1 MPKLTAKLREPAG
14 VSRRRS
20 PLTAGLPFAPGELRD
35 PQRLV
40 VRDAEGRLLPSS
52 AETRATWPDGSI
64 RWALLDAQVDVDAM
78 DESELCIDYGH
89 DVQPFPPSK
98 SPLVATRRP
107 DAIDVATGALLAR
120 VARSGPRLFVSV
132 SSERDEY
139 LDLSSGASD
148 LIAWDAEG
156 NSFDGCVD
164 ELDVEEEN
172 PLRLVLRA
180 QGGFDR
186 EGQRILSWIA
196 RICFFAHS
204 ATLRTYLTIVHDQ
217 DHPEVHLQRMTLALP
232 LSFGEDAQATAGSP
246 SGLWQFDEAVG
257 VHRDAPLQMTQ
268 WNVERHRVTHSSP
281 EITIDR
287 RSNCTGWLQVADA
300 DRAVTL
306 KVRRPWQSFPKRWW
320 TNGWQIGLDL
330 YADVSPLADTPDDE
344 GGRRYTEIGYE
355 PHPAHDEPLRM
366 PQGMARTHELFLHFG
381 APDTSSVRVDQWG
394 LSQEMPLLL
403 QVPSQRFADTGV
415 FGTFQPFRESL
426 WPLELS
432 LRRFCSSPNGR
443 GFVNDGDV
451 VQIERDPDGRQ
462 RTRTTENLAYD
473 LPRSML
479 RQYVRSGD
487 QRLMWEGEAAIM
499 HLMDVDT
506 CHHQTEHPEWIGGPY
521 FEWSQNHH
529 YSDTDEE
536 KLSGPRTSHTW
547 LGSLLDFY
555 FLTGY
560 QRAREIAELCADYCR
575 RAAPYEWSETLTE
588 SRRQAVL
595 DAETEQWPYSTRR
608 VGWALTAMGTYYEAF
623 PEERFLPA
631 MESLVELLESWQ
643 DEVGRWR
650 DQIGS
655 HNRGSTPFMLSS
667 VLQGLQLFHAATGEE
682 RARRML
688 IDGARYLARHGRTVE
703 GIFYYKESPIS
714 DNPHSSTV
722 MLLPALAHVIEMTK
736 DRQVLDAGYRLFR
749 WLIDTGGVSTYMLK
763 DLFAFMPVLEK
774 EGLLDRWRDTEPLPH
789 DDGAE

>member
-1 MPKLTAKLREPAG
+1 
-14 VSRRRS
+14 
-20 PLTAGLPFAPGELRD
+20 
-35 PQRLV
+35 
-40 VRDAEGRLLPSS
+40 
-52 AETRATWPDGSI
+52 
-64 RWALLDAQVDVDAM
+64 
-78 DESELCIDYGH
+78 
-89 DVQPFPPSK
+89 
-98 SPLVATRRP
+98 
-107 DAIDVATGALLAR
+107 
-120 VARSGPRLFVSV
+120 
-132 SSERDEY
+132 
-139 LDLSSGASD
+139 
-148 LIAWDAEG
+148 
-156 NSFDGCVD
+156 
-164 ELDVEEEN
+164 
-172 PLRLVLRA
+172 
-180 QGGFDR
+180 
-186 EGQRILSWIA
+186 
-196 RICFFAHS
+196 
-204 ATLRTYLTIVHDQ
+204 
-217 DHPEVHLQRMTLALP
+217 
-232 LSFGEDAQATAGSP
+232 
-246 SGLWQFDEAVG
+246 
-257 VHRDAPLQMTQ
+257 
-268 WNVERHRVTHSSP
+268 
-281 EITIDR
+281 
-287 RSNCTGWLQVADA
+287 
-300 DRAVTL
+300 
-306 KVRRPWQSFPKRWW
+306 
-320 TNGWQIGLDL
+320 
-330 YADVSPLADTPDDE
+330 
-344 GGRRYTEIGYE
+344 
-355 PHPAHDEPLRM
+355 
-366 PQGMARTHELFLHFG
+366 
-381 APDTSSVRVDQWG
+381 
-394 LSQEMPLLL
+394 
-403 QVPSQRFADTGV
+403 
-415 FGTFQPFRESL
+415 
-426 WPLELS
+426 
-432 LRRFCSSPNGR
+432 
-443 GFVNDGDV
+443 
-451 VQIERDPDGRQ
+451 
-462 RTRTTENLAYD
+462 
-473 LPRSML
+473 
-479 RQYVRSGD
+479 
-487 QRLMWEGEAAIM
+487 MWEGEAAIM